1 MKLLP
6 DSLRVFAIN
15 RVLELSGL
23 LIATLCVFIFISVI
37 SHSPFDP
44 SINNLNSSEVTNL
57 GGYAGANISD
67 LLIQLFGYFSLLI
80 CPVLISWSYKVF
92 FTKKIKL
99 FVLNLFL
106 LPFMIIVA
114 STFSELI
121 QLSNQNGLIA
131 SQLVNLFT
139 SSGLIQ
145 NSYIF
150 YAVIIFLFAAF
161 LLLFY
166 GAMGLNTNEWS
177 NIYLFLWRYLILL
190 LLLLLNS
197 YF

>member
-6 DSLRVFAIN
+6 DSLRIFAIN

-23 LIATLCVFIFISVI
+23 LIATLCIFVFISVI

-57 GGYAGANISD
+57 GGYVGANISD
-67 LLIQLFGYFSLLI
+67 LLLQLFGYFSLLI

-92 FTKKIKL
+92 FTKKMRL
-99 FVLNLFL
+99 FALNLFL
-106 LPFMIIVA
+106 LPLMIIVA

-121 QLSNQNGLIA
+121 QLSSQNGLIA
-131 SQLVNLFT
+131 DQLVNLLIN
-139 SSGLIQ
+139 SGLIE

-150 YAVIIFLFAAF
+150 YSIIIFLFISF

-166 GAMGLNTNEWS
+166 GAMGLNTNEWGC
-177 NIYLFLWRYLILL
+177 LL
-190 LLLLLNS
+190 YTS
-197 YF
+197 PSPRD